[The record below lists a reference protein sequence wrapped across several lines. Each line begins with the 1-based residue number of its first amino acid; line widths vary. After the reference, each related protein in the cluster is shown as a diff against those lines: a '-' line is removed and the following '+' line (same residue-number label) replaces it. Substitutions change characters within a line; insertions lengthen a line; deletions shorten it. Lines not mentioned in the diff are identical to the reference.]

1 MKEMEMNYYDVL
13 KNTITFH
20 MSLGSKELFH
30 SNFLQW
36 LSVIDWD
43 SFIEVLHKLA
53 GINKFWW
60 EVQGCNVGV
69 DEIEGGNPQVFHP
82 DNNNIEVRRECN
94 HYDLSIYILTGY
106 SKSRKWCPV
115 FILENK
121 VKSMP
126 YQSQLNGY
134 ANKVVKEWEKNI
146 KSNKKKKDIAQLWQ
160 EQPVTFVLLS
170 LFSEVEIQQSR
181 IIEDNKIDPI
191 IWGKIDYGC
200 LSDVLKETVLSNKN
214 DLTKNVI
221 EDYCKFIGALHGLSE
236 SDDWKVDG
244 SDNYHDKIIHDRE
257 KEKGLRIAD
266 LLQKVHHERMLKLLE
281 KKLKETFPPDKCK
294 HRNKDEEYK
303 DKNKKEY
310 NTGVIFY
317 ETSFSRGTGITQAVI
332 IINKD
337 YRLMIQLQNNQYRK
351 CLILHPKDKES
362 EKELKERL
370 GRIRKGLSKCLWREF
385 GGKIKEFNSFGKFF
399 KYKYELIDNNTTVDD
414 ILNKVVKDL
423 ENIYKKIEL
432 LGASNDYPLPPY

>member
-1 MKEMEMNYYDVL
+1 MKEMEKNYYDAL

-106 SKSRKWCPV
+106 SNSRKKEPQKKWCPV

-126 YQSQLNGY
+126 YQSQLDGY
-134 ANKVVKEWEKNI
+134 ANKVVKEWKINI
-146 KSNKKKKDIAQLWQ
+146 APNNKKTDIAQLWQ
-160 EQPVTFVLLS
+160 DRPVTFVLLS
-170 LFSEVEIQQSR
+170 LFREIY
-181 IIEDNKIDPI
+181 IEDNIIDQI
-191 IWGKIDYGC
+191 KWRIIDYGS
-200 LSDVLKETVLSNKN
+200 LSDVLKETVLSDKN

-221 EDYCKFIGALHGLSE
+221 EDYCKFIRALHGLSE

-281 KKLKETFPPDKCK
+281 EKLINEETFPPYKCK
-294 HRNKDEEYK
+294 HWNKDEEYK

-362 EKELKERL
+362 EKELEERL
-370 GRIRKGLSKCLWREF
+370 NKIRKKLSECLWQEF
-385 GGKIKEFNSFGKFF
+385 EGDEKLNSFGKFF
-399 KYKYELIDNNTTVDD
+399 KYKYEQIKDNMTVDD
-414 ILNKVVKDL
+414 ILNQVVVDL
-423 ENIYKKIEL
+423 KKICDNLSL
-432 LGASNDYPLPPY
+432 LMDIK